1 MAALLALRRARASEY
16 EAEHNGF
23 GGESNGGSD
32 SETGIPDLESKST
45 GKDTS

>member
-1 MAALLALRRARASEY
+1 MATLLALRRARASEY
-16 EAEHNGF
+16 EAEHAF
-23 GGESNGGSD
+23 GSDSNGDWD